1 MGLMYELNSNC
12 FTNEQKKSIEDCLEK
27 NITWLVDNIDNWVK
41 DELIPEVSKMIK
53 EGNRVTNDFDFS
65 ESFRI
70 HLRKN

>member
-70 HLRKN
+70 HLRNN

>member
-1 MGLMYELNSNC
+1 MELMYDLNGDC

-27 NITWLVDNIDNWVK
+27 NLGWLVDSIDKWVK
-41 DELIPEVSKMIK
+41 QELIPEVNNMIK